1 MKSPNI
7 TEGRQEKTSAAWFM
21 GANSVRNPWALPE
34 NQYKW
39 GVNVTCRGGMVQTR
53 PGYTMKLSLP
63 AGNFQGGVVFNA
75 NKQAQSSLVIT
86 GYGGSGETY
95 RNTIYDYNGNAVEA
109 EELPYVVFAV
119 DGKVYFLPF
128 PLVQPTSWE
137 NHRLTGIEMN
147 PDADKINFVIATRS
161 ATISTGGGVAV
172 TPSHRLIII
181 QDGSNTPCYWDGSN
195 DTGNLA
201 ENMPIGYWMA
211 YSGNRLWVAN
221 GNIISASDLANP
233 IGWEERKTGSGR
245 GDFSVPRKI
254 TALQDYVGQNNETSL
269 YVFTDQS
276 TYSIASGILDRNAWA
291 NTANFQ
297 SNIFPHIGCVAGKSI
312 SFQAGQMWWYSQ
324 GGLVSVD
331 VASASYL
338 SSQILFKDIEMAK
351 AKRLMPS
358 DYTGICATSF
368 ENYILYSIPYLEKLN
383 SVTMVLDYAVAS
395 EWNQNK
401 IPAWSGVWTGIRPVE
416 WATGM
421 INNQPKL
428 FAFSV
433 DYSPSSDGSYNH
445 LWEAFTPER
454 EDKYFE
460 INQDGSTTERVNRIY
475 CQFETGLLGDTMDL
489 KQLVYGEVDCSQI
502 AGTVD
507 VKVSFRGTKGKYQS
521 ILDKR
526 ILAVTEKYQYE
537 NTSAQEEI
545 KDLGILQTQARRLV
559 TENIGGKN
567 DKSSCESDYSN
578 DVDKCFSFLI
588 EWCGAFGVD
597 SVRMYL
603 DPWPDKS
610 IGRKSENETVYCAVG
625 ENGDSKTFNLQ
636 TAPVEKAPDGVN
648 SWKSTQTRTVT
659 LRCNGGSTVPAVS
672 STATASYISYV
683 SESDAVTQAALI
695 ATQEATT
702 AANLYRKSN
711 PC

>member
-1 MKSPNI
+1 
-7 TEGRQEKTSAAWFM
+7 
-21 GANSVRNPWALPE
+21 
-34 NQYKW
+34 
-39 GVNVTCRGGMVQTR
+39 
-53 PGYTMKLSLP
+53 MKLSLP

-75 NKQAQSSLVIT
+75 NKQAQSSLVVT
-86 GYGGSGETY
+86 GFGNTGESY
-95 RNTIYDYNGNAVEA
+95 RNTIFDTNGNPVEA
-109 EELPYVVFAV
+109 SEIPYIVFAV
-119 DGKVYFLPF
+119 EGKVYYLPF
-128 PLVQPTSWE
+128 PLVQPSSWE
-137 NHRLTGIEMN
+137 DYRLAGIQMN
-147 PDADKINFVIATRS
+147 PSADKINFAIATRS

-172 TPSHRLIII
+172 TPSHRIIII
-181 QDGSNTPCYWDGSN
+181 QDGTTTPSYWDGSN
-195 DTGNLA
+195 DTGNTA
-201 ENMPIGYWMA
+201 PNMPIGYWMA

-221 GNIISASDLANP
+221 GNIISASDLADP
-233 IGWEERKTGSGR
+233 LSWEERKTGSGR
-245 GDFSVPRKI
+245 GDFSVPRRI
-254 TALQDYVGQNNETSL
+254 TALQDYVGQNNETNL

-276 TYSIASGILDRNAWA
+276 TFSIASGILDRNSWA

-312 SFQAGQMWWYSQ
+312 AFQAGQMWWYSQ

-331 VASASYL
+331 VASSSYL

-368 ENYILYSIPYLEKLN
+368 ENYLLYSIPYLEKLN

-395 EWNQNK
+395 EWNQNR

-416 WATGM
+416 WASGM

-445 LWEAFTPER
+445 LWEAFTPSR
-454 EDKYFE
+454 EDTYFE
-460 INQDGSTTERVNRIY
+460 INQDGTTTERINRIY

-489 KQLVYGEVDCSQI
+489 KQLAYGEIDCSQI
-502 AGTVD
+502 AGVVD
-507 VKVSFRGTKGKYQS
+507 LQVSFRGTKGKYQR
-521 ILDKR
+521 ILEKR
-526 ILAVTEKYQYE
+526 ILAATERYQYE
-537 NTSAQEEI
+537 NTQYQNEI
-545 KDLGILQTQARRLV
+545 DDLGLLQTQARRII
-559 TENIGGKN
+559 TENISGVQG
-567 DKSSCESDYSN
+567 SPSCESYNSN

-588 EWCGAFGVD
+588 EWCGALGVD
-597 SVRMYL
+597 SVRMFL

-610 IGRKSENETVYCAVG
+610 IGNNSKNETIYCVVG
-625 ENGDSKTFNLQ
+625 ENGESKTFNLE
-636 TAPVEKAPDGVN
+636 TASKEKTPEGVN

-659 LRCNGGSTVPAVS
+659 LSCGGGSSVPAVS

-683 SESDAVTQAALI
+683 SESDSVTQAANI

-702 AANLYRKSN
+702 AANLYRKAN

>member
-1 MKSPNI
+1 
-7 TEGRQEKTSAAWFM
+7 
-21 GANSVRNPWALPE
+21 
-34 NQYKW
+34 
-39 GVNVTCRGGMVQTR
+39 MVQTR
-53 PGYTMKLSLP
+53 QGFSMKLSLP

-75 NKQAQSSLVIT
+75 NKQAPSSLVVT
-86 GYGGSGETY
+86 GYGTSGEAY
-95 RNTIYDYNGNAVEA
+95 RNTVYDYNGNPVETS
-109 EELPYVVFAV
+109 EIPYVVFAV
-119 DGKVYFLPF
+119 DGKVYYLPF
-128 PLVQPTSWE
+128 PLVQPSSWE
-137 NHRLTGIEMN
+137 DYILSGIEMN
-147 PDADKINFVIATRS
+147 PNAETINFVIATRS

-172 TPSHRLIII
+172 TPSHRIIII
-181 QDGSNTPCYWDGSN
+181 QDGTTTPCYWDGSN
-195 DTGNLA
+195 DTGNVA

-211 YSGNRLWVAN
+211 FSGNRLWVAN
-221 GNIISASDLANP
+221 GNIISASDLADP
-233 IGWEERKTGSGR
+233 LGWDERKTGSGR
-245 GDFSVPRKI
+245 GDFSVPRRI
-254 TALQDYVGQNNETSL
+254 TALQDYVGQNNDTSL

-312 SFQAGQMWWYSQ
+312 AFQAGQMWWYSQ

-351 AKRLMPS
+351 AKRLMAP

-416 WATGM
+416 WASGM

-445 LWEAFTPER
+445 FWEAFTEER
-454 EDKYFE
+454 EDRYFE
-460 INQDGSTTERVNRIY
+460 INEDGTTTDRVSRIY
-475 CQFETGLLGDTMDL
+475 CQFESGLLGDTMDL
-489 KQLVYGEVDCSQI
+489 KQLAYGEVDCSQI

-507 VKVSFRGTKGKYQS
+507 IKVSFRGTKGKYQS
-521 ILDKR
+521 ILEKR

-537 NTSAQEEI
+537 NTPYESQI
-545 KDLGILQTQARRLV
+545 NDLGILQTQARRLI
-559 TENIGGKN
+559 TENIGPN
-567 DKSSCESDYSN
+567 RANSSCESYNSN
-578 DVDKCFSFLI
+578 DVDKGFSFLI
-588 EWCGAFGVD
+588 EWCGALGID
-597 SVRMYL
+597 SMRMYL

-610 IGRKSENETVYCAVG
+610 VGGTTKDETTYCAVG
-625 ENGDSKTFNLQ
+625 EDGSYATFDLQ
-636 TAPVEKAPDGVN
+636 TSSQEKTPEGVN
-648 SWKSTQTRTVT
+648 SWKVTQTRTIT
-659 LRCNGGSTVPAVS
+659 LQCGGGSSVPSVS

-683 SESDAVTQAALI
+683 SESDATTQAALI

-702 AANLYRKSN
+702 AANLYRRAN